1 MDVVKLGKTGSL
13 TLNYSKNLLMTL
25 IAASV
30 FAATSVLAD
39 IINQESFKTHLRWN
53 LLVPREQLFVVK
65 RDQTLFIE
73 TVNLDLFEKIAGE
86 LAVIKTNGQYIE
98 GIGYSKENFP
108 ARPATITVK
117 LSDPSVELFSFYRDA
132 DKKYILDFWINTDLK
147 IKQRSSSKE
156 EAKSGFETYAELR
169 TAAELVKASTL
180 KLAGLMTMGTLRTDD
195 AEAEAKRC
203 FHELNE
209 LKERLESEMNVKL
222 ETSMGMS
229 QDYEIALAEKSNWI
243 RLGTMMFS

>member
-1 MDVVKLGKTGSL
+1 LNPEFYNQKLKSIEKKLRDTQLLIVSKTR
-13 TLNYSKNLLMTL
+13 
-25 IAASV
+25 SV
-30 FAATSVLAD
+30 DEIKAYYELGHFDFGENRV
-39 IINQESFKTHLRWN
+39 QELEQKAQELKDECPKIRWHMIGHLQSN
-53 LLVPREQLFVVK
+53 KVNQLFQVPNLYAIHSVHDQNLVEKLVK
-65 RDQTLFIE
+65 AESKLIKPLHLF
-73 TVNLDLFEKIAGE
+73 L
-86 LAVIKTNGQYIE
+86 QY
-98 GIGYSKENFP
+98 
-108 ARPATITVK
+108 
-117 LSDPSVELFSFYRDA
+117 
-132 DKKYILDFWINTDLK
+132 NT
-147 IKQRSSSKE
+147 SKE